1 MKKILYVF
9 VLLIVLISSCEDPL
23 NHNFVIVNKTN
34 TKITV
39 NYKQKNYENDS
50 IKPIEILK
58 DSSQVFFIDSEMQGF
73 FTGKIPAK
81 EINSVFDEISIFE
94 NDSTFYNINLTDS
107 TIWKVDYNQGVYTYF
122 CTIKN

>member
-1 MKKILYVF
+1 
-9 VLLIVLISSCEDPL
+9 
-23 NHNFVIVNKTN
+23 
-34 TKITV
+34 
-39 NYKQKNYENDS
+39 
-50 IKPIEILK
+50 
-58 DSSQVFFIDSEMQGF
+58 MQGF

-107 TIWKVDYNQGVYTYF
+107 TIWKVDYNQGVYTYI